1 MKSERVKQTDVV
13 KARQQILLVDDHPVV
28 CDGLTQRIN
37 AEPDLEVCGRVPDG
51 HSALDAIEKQRPHIA
66 VVDITLGAGSGIEL
80 IKDIKVRYPHL
91 PALVLSMHDEEL
103 YAERSLHAGAR
114 GYVMKQEETAVLL
127 RAIRQV
133 LRGEI
138 YLSEKVK
145 DGIVKRLGGLVPDG
159 QVTSLIKQLSDRELE
174 VFQLIGD
181 GFATH
186 EIANR
191 LHISMKTVASHRENI
206 KRKLNL
212 GDGEQL
218 ARFAIHWLRYRDAEP
233 NAGDSAIA
241 QPPQPKPA
249 PRAKPNSRPKAVL
262 AAR

>member
-1 MKSERVKQTDVV
+1 MKSARVERTDTA
-13 KARQQILLVDDHPVV
+13 KQQILLVDDHPVV
-28 CDGLTQRIN
+28 CEGLAQRIN
-37 AEPDLEVCGRVPDG
+37 VEPDLEVCGRVHDG
-51 HSALDAIEKQRPHIA
+51 HSALDAIEKLRPHIA
-66 VVDITLGAGSGIEL
+66 VVDIALGAGSGVEL

-133 LRGEI
+133 LHGQI

-159 QVTSLIKQLSDRELE
+159 QAISLIKQLSDRELQ
-174 VFQLIGD
+174 VFQFIGD

-186 EIANR
+186 EIADR
-191 LHISMKTVASHRENI
+191 LHISMKTIASHRENI

-212 GDGEQL
+212 SDGEQL
-218 ARFAIHWLRYRDAEP
+218 ARFAIHWLRYRDADP
-233 NAGDSAIA
+233 NGAVSVAA
-241 QPPQPKPA
+241 KPPQPNLVA
-249 PRAKPNSRPKAVL
+249 HAKPTSRPKTVSP
-262 AAR
+262 AR